1 MFGVI
6 QHYVFIALAIGA
18 FGFEAFAFV
27 GAMRFSSGTFD
38 AVGKRSKK
46 FWGLILGIAASIG
59 FLGLPQPLGL
69 SFTSPV
75 GIVGLA
81 AIVGAGV
88 YMATI
93 RPKLQAVQQ
102 PRGPRREQTGGW

>member
-6 QHYVFIALAIGA
+6 QHYIYIALAIGA
-18 FGFEAFAFV
+18 FAFEAFAFL
-27 GAMRFSSGTFD
+27 GAMRFSSRTFD

-46 FWGLILGIAASIG
+46 FWGLILGAAALVG
-59 FLGLPQPLGL
+59 FLGLPPPLGL
-69 SFTSPV
+69 GITGPLS
-75 GIVGLA
+75 IVGLA
-81 AIVGAGV
+81 AVVGAGV

-93 RPKLQAVQQ
+93 RPKLQENQQ